1 MLFRQQHTSNGAL
14 LGIWKIE
21 ESREELLQLL
31 PENLRTE
38 AVAHIATIRAEQRAV
53 EWLAT
58 QILLYTLLG
67 EEKQIL
73 KKTNGQPYLS
83 DNSYQI
89 SISHT
94 RKYAAILLHPTFL
107 AGIDIE
113 MISER
118 VKKIAYKFISND
130 EYIDPTQE
138 VVHQLLHWA
147 AKESLFKLLGETE
160 VDFKQHLHIDPFTPS
175 SGGTILAKETRSG
188 DRESF
193 VIHYEVC
200 NDYVITWVIG

>member
-1 MLFRQQHTSNGAL
+1 MLFRQQHTPNGAL

-21 ESREELLQLL
+21 EAREELLQLL
-31 PENLRTE
+31 PKKLCAE
-38 AVAHIATIRAEQRAV
+38 AIEHIAKIRAEQRAV

-94 RKYAAILLHPTFL
+94 KNYAAILLHPTL
-107 AGIDIE
+107 SVGIDIE
-113 MISER
+113 TISER
-118 VKKIAYKFISND
+118 VKKIAYKFISDD

-160 VDFKQHLHIDPFTPS
+160 VDFKQHLHINPFTPLLEGMIS
-175 SGGTILAKETRSG
+175 ANETKSN
-188 DRESF
+188 DRKSF
-193 VIHYEVC
+193 VVHYEVC
-200 NDYVITWVIG
+200 NDYVITWIVG

>member
-1 MLFRQQHTSNGAL
+1 MLFRKQHTSDGAF

-21 ESREELLQLL
+21 ESREELLQFL
-31 PENLRTE
+31 PSTLRAE
-38 AVAHIATIRAEQRAV
+38 ALEYIAKIRAEQRAV
-53 EWLAT
+53 EWIAT

-67 EEKQIL
+67 EEKTIL
-73 KKTNGQPYLS
+73 KKENGQPYLS

-94 RKYAAILLHPTFL
+94 KKYATVLLHPTL
-107 AGIDIE
+107 PVGIDIE

-118 VKKIAYKFISND
+118 IKKIAYKFISDD

-147 AKESLFKLLGETE
+147 TKESLFKLLGETE
-160 VDFKQHLHIDPFTPS
+160 VDFKQHLHIEPFTPS
-175 SGGTILAKETRSG
+175 SKGTILAKEMKSN
-188 DRESF
+188 DKKSF
-193 VIHYEVC
+193 AIHYEVG
-200 NDYVITWVIG
+200 NDYVTTWVVG